1 MRKQQTLASIGGGP
15 LTASIAPS
23 VVHLLHEAALG
34 APTQPAL
41 TFEGK
46 TITYAQYAGL
56 VAGFAKRLRDHGA
69 AGERVAVALPNS
81 LDAAIALFA
90 AQAAGAQVVPI
101 NPFYTARELEQI
113 FADAVPRVA
122 LFHRSVT
129 PAVEALGRA
138 VGCKCLDMTGGGRL
152 DPAWSGLGA
161 DALLQCLPV
170 ADGLAALQY
179 TGGTTGRSKGVDIL
193 HRQVTTNIEQREL
206 RLPTRGGRETVLCV
220 MPLFHVFAQAMCLY
234 LAVRACSRLVILPR
248 YKPEAVI
255 EALAHERISLF
266 PAGPTIFTGL
276 LQAPGFSDLDFSA
289 LYACYSGSAPLPS
302 EILKRWHAV
311 TGSFIYEGY
320 GQTEAGPVL
329 SYIGPDSARKTGS
342 VGLPLA
348 GTDIEIVDLGNP
360 NKVLARNERGEIRAR
375 GPQIMSGYRNLPGE
389 TAAALSPDGWL
400 YTGDIGEIDA
410 EGYLYIRDRKK
421 DLVIVGGYNVY
432 PREIDEV
439 LHQHPDVAEV
449 AAFGRP
455 DNFYGEIIV
464 AMVVLREGRGATP
477 DDLIAHCRENLAAY
491 KVPRRLTLVGSLP
504 KTAAGKIDKAALR
517 VS

>member
-1 MRKQQTLASIGGGP
+1 VLASTSGGP

-23 VVHLLHEAALG
+23 VVHLLHDAALS

-46 TITYAQYAGL
+46 TITYARYAGL
-56 VAGFAKRLRDHGA
+56 VAGLAKCLRDHGA
-69 AGERVAVALPNS
+69 AGERVAVVLPNS

-113 FADAVPRVA
+113 FADAMPRVA
-122 LFHRSVT
+122 LFHRGVT
-129 PAVEALGRA
+129 PAVEALGTA
-138 VGCKCLDMTGGGRL
+138 AGCRCLDMTGDGEL
-152 DPAWSGLGA
+152 DRAWNGLSADTLLEFLPATDS
-161 DALLQCLPV
+161 
-170 ADGLAALQY
+170 LAMLQY
-179 TGGTTGRSKGVDIL
+179 TGGTTGRPKGVNIL
-193 HRQVTTNIEQREL
+193 HRQVTTNIAQREL
-206 RLPTRGGRETVLCV
+206 RLPTRRGRETVLCV

-248 YKPEAVI
+248 YKPQAVMD
-255 EALAHERISLF
+255 AMAHERISIF

-276 LQAPGFSDLDFSA
+276 LQTTGFSELDFSA
-289 LYACYSGSAPLPS
+289 LHACYSGSAPLPS
-302 EILKRWHAV
+302 EILRRWHEV

-348 GTDIEIVDLGNP
+348 GTEIEIVDLENS

-375 GPQIMSGYRNLPGE
+375 GPQIMSGYRNLPEE

-400 YTGDIGEIDA
+400 STGDIGELDT

-439 LHQHPDVAEV
+439 LYRHPDVAEA

-455 DNFYGEIIV
+455 DDFYGEIIV
-464 AMVVLREGRGATP
+464 AMVVLREGKGATR
-477 DDLIAHCRENLAAY
+477 DDLIVYCRENLAAY
-491 KVPRRLTLVGSLP
+491 KVPRKLTLVSTLP
-504 KTAAGKIDKAALR
+504 KTAAGKIDKVALR
-517 VS
+517 RT